1 MTRIAIVNDSMLE
14 NLCQSVLSVPD
25 YDIAWTAR
33 DGADAVKKCATDRPD
48 LLLMDPDIPGMD
60 GVEAIRRI
68 MQATPCPILV
78 VTATVEGNAAKVFR
92 AIGSGAIDAVN
103 TPVPGMDEQAQ
114 RSRKMFLK
122 KINTLIKLQGPS
134 RTSPETEAYRSKNE
148 SFQSQTESVQSDT
161 RSFRSKTEAFRAMIA
176 ASLPPLIVIG
186 SSTGG
191 PKTLL
196 KVLAPLPEN
205 LGAAIIVVQHLD
217 EEFSPGLADW
227 LNTQTALRV
236 RIAPRGAR
244 PEKGIVDVAGTN
256 DHLILT
262 RGLTFAY
269 TPEPRNNPYR
279 PSVDVFF
286 KSVAEHW
293 PDTGCAILLTG
304 MGRDGAV
311 ELANLRRLGWY
322 TIAQDQ
328 ATSVVYGMPKAAKEL
343 DAAVE
348 ILPIEEISPAI
359 LKRLKVKMG

>member
-1 MTRIAIVNDSMLE
+1 
-14 NLCQSVLSVPD
+14 
-25 YDIAWTAR
+25 
-33 DGADAVKKCATDRPD
+33 
-48 LLLMDPDIPGMD
+48 
-60 GVEAIRRI
+60 
-68 MQATPCPILV
+68 
-78 VTATVEGNAAKVFR
+78 
-92 AIGSGAIDAVN
+92 
-103 TPVPGMDEQAQ
+103 
-114 RSRKMFLK
+114 
-122 KINTLIKLQGPS
+122 
-134 RTSPETEAYRSKNE
+134 
-148 SFQSQTESVQSDT
+148 
-161 RSFRSKTEAFRAMIA
+161 
-176 ASLPPLIVIG
+176 VIG